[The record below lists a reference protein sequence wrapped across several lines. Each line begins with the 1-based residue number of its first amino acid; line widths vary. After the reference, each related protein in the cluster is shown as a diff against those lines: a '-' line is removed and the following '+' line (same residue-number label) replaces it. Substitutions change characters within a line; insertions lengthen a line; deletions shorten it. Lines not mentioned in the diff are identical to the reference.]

1 MKSYTKFLISSA
13 ITYVVMALIYY
24 LPQFSLFPSHGYLQ
38 LAFDGYGPL
47 FVMLGV
53 AITGLILYLL
63 PGKEGNE
70 SNIPAFIPFAVFM
83 FYGLPAVYFASFSP
97 YIIAALISVAFA
109 VCFLFAYGKSKEV
122 SYENYTDESGDEDN
136 PSNFYLTYA
145 MTSLFIMPALFYSGA
160 SLKFSGVWALGFMV
174 LIIFKLLKGK
184 IFNHKET
191 GDSILA
197 FGLNLVNFGIVL
209 VAFLITNINA
219 NPFNLKFDTSYLYLF
234 MLIATAASLI
244 VSGFRL
250 HYEFVKDA
258 KCIDGIKGFDQI
270 EQYPPPKDTHSN
282 QEILAQTSSP

>member
-13 ITYVVMALIYY
+13 ITYAVMALIYY

-47 FVMLGV
+47 FVILGV
-53 AITGLILYLL
+53 AITYLILYLL
-63 PGKEGNE
+63 PSKKKANE

-122 SYENYTDESGDEDN
+122 SHEDN

-184 IFNHKET
+184 IHPK

-258 KCIDGIKGFDQI
+258 QGKDPLNVEGLEDLEGIYTTPGSPSTELNSK
-270 EQYPPPKDTHSN
+270 
-282 QEILAQTSSP
+282 TSSPQ